1 MIKQSSLDEQ
11 EQMTM
16 EMESSNVENEEDL
29 TDYYRQYEDMN
40 NSTTEKLNSDLPSN
54 ILDENQTNLDA
65 SDNHFNTMPK
75 LPWTPKVREK
85 DIEIFL
91 DSSRSKFI
99 GYTLQNDLN
108 TLAGLPQP
116 IKEGVQI
123 LKRVSRLQLNSLL
136 NVYKEFLASINV
148 NI

>member
-1 MIKQSSLDEQ
+1 
-11 EQMTM
+11 MTM

-40 NSTTEKLNSDLPSN
+40 NSATEKMNNDLPSN
-54 ILDENQTNLDA
+54 NLDESQANLDA

-99 GYTLQNDLN
+99 GYTLQNDLS

-123 LKRVSRLQLNSLL
+123 LKRVSSVS
-136 NVYKEFLASINV
+136 NVILVF
-148 NI
+148 

>member
-40 NSTTEKLNSDLPSN
+40 NSATEKMNNDLPSN
-54 ILDENQTNLDA
+54 NLDESQANLDA

-99 GYTLQNDLN
+99 GYTLQNDLS

-123 LKRVSRLQLNSLL
+123 LKRVSSVS
-136 NVYKEFLASINV
+136 NVILVF
-148 NI
+148 

>member
-1 MIKQSSLDEQ
+1 
-11 EQMTM
+11 M

-40 NSTTEKLNSDLPSN
+40 NAPDKINNDLPAN
-54 ILDENQTNLDA
+54 NLDENAVNTDTA
-65 SDNHFNTMPK
+65 DTHFSSMPK

-91 DSSRSKFI
+91 DASRSKFI
-99 GYTLQNDLN
+99 GYTLQNDIN

-123 LKRVSRLQLNSLL
+123 LKRVSF
-136 NVYKEFLASINV
+136 Y
-148 NI
+148 

>member
-1 MIKQSSLDEQ
+1 MKQSSLDEQ
-11 EQMTM
+11 EQITM
-16 EMESSNVENEEDL
+16 EMESGAADNEEDL

-40 NSTTEKLNSDLPSN
+40 NPSDKNNTDQMITNPDSNNESQNNEDLFYQNSLNATPR
-54 ILDENQTNLDA
+54 
-65 SDNHFNTMPK
+65 

-99 GYTLQNDLN
+99 GFTLQNDLH

-116 IKEGVQI
+116 IKEGVEI
-123 LKRVSRLQLNSLL
+123 LNKV
-136 NVYKEFLASINV
+136 I
-148 NI
+148 

>member
-1 MIKQSSLDEQ
+1 
-11 EQMTM
+11 M